1 MALAGLENTTGTKIF
16 VVAGEPATFD
26 LAGYEAM
33 AFSSGQVVGT
43 VTFGAWGDD
52 NEDVS
57 EPLLSEGRV
66 IHTNGTSDGGEVE
79 LSVQHRTTDAGS
91 DILLANAG
99 TNDAVSVK
107 KLYTSGDAEYATVVI
122 SGAKFREA
130 AGNAVRGYTVMA
142 RVNTALVKATAA
154 EIAALV

>member
-1 MALAGLENTTGTKIF
+1 MALAGLESTTGTKIY

-26 LAGYEAM
+26 LAGYKALTPV
-33 AFSSGQVVGT
+33 QVVGV

-57 EPLLSEGRV
+57 EPLLAEGRV
-66 IHTNGTSDGGEVE
+66 IHTNGTADGGEVE
-79 LSVQHRTTDAGS
+79 ISVQHRTTDAGS
-91 DILLANAG
+91 DIILANAG
-99 TNDAVSVK
+99 TNEAISIK
-107 KLYTSGDAEYATVVI
+107 KEYKSGDVEFATAVI
-122 SGAKFREA
+122 SSAKYREA

-154 EIAALV
+154 EIAAP